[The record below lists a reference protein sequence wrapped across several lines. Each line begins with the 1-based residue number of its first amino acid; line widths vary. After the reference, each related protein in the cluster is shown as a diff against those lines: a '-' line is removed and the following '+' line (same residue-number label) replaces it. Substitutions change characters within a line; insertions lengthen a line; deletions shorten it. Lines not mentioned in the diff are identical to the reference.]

1 MLGVPIFLT
10 RGFSKSIS
18 KSWLLANDEENM
30 ENVTTSCPGGET
42 TLRHI
47 LASYSQNWIPRPA
60 VVPSPGH
67 LIEKLPSL
75 RANPHMLNQIV
86 RIRTRMMV

>member
-1 MLGVPIFLT
+1 MPIFLT
-10 RGFSKSIS
+10 EVLVESIS

-75 RANPHMLNQIV
+75 RANPHMLNQTV
-86 RIRTRMMV
+86 GIRTRMMV